1 MALNLEI
8 ASNSHQVFE
17 NLLQQFIEQQTLSL
31 SAQDD
36 DLTEEFLEMQ
46 IQEIKI
52 RTKFRKDQERKT
64 SGNVLYVSH
73 GIMTREIALQKI
85 KNKIKKIFR

>member
-36 DLTEEFLEMQ
+36 DLTEEFL
-46 IQEIKI
+46 EIKI

>member
-1 MALNLEI
+1 MALNLAI
-8 ASNSHQVFE
+8 ASNFHQVFE

-36 DLTEEFLEMQ
+36 DLTEEFLE
-46 IQEIKI
+46 IKI

-73 GIMTREIALQKI
+73 GIMTHEIALQKI

>member
-1 MALNLEI
+1 MFKMALNLAI
-8 ASNSHQVFE
+8 A
-17 NLLQQFIEQQTLSL
+17 T
-31 SAQDD
+31 QDD
-36 DLTEEFLEMQ
+36 DLTEEFL
-46 IQEIKI
+46 EIKI

>member
-1 MALNLEI
+1 MALNLAI

-31 SAQDD
+31 SAHDD
-36 DLTEEFLEMQ
+36 DLTEEFL
-46 IQEIKI
+46 EIKI

-73 GIMTREIALQKI
+73 SIMTLEIALQKI

>member
-1 MALNLEI
+1 MFKMALNLAI

-36 DLTEEFLEMQ
+36 DLTEEFL
-46 IQEIKI
+46 EIKI